1 MTIDDVLTKND
12 CKNTIHVFGENT
24 FESDDNDGVEEGEGC
39 EVIVMIC
46 TANCVIV
53 IRYNVMCSA
62 TCGFLI
68 YLSQ

>member
-1 MTIDDVLTKND
+1 M
-12 CKNTIHVFGENT
+12 FGENT
-24 FESDDNDGVEEGEGC
+24 FESDDNDEVEEGEGC

-53 IRYNVMCSA
+53 IRFNVMCSA